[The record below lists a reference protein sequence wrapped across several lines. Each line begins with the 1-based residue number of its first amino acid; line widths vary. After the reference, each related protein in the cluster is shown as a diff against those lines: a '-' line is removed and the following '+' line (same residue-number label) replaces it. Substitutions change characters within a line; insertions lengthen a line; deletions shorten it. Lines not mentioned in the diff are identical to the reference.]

1 MRGLAILGSTG
12 SVGVQTLSV
21 VREFHDRL
29 KVVGLAAK
37 RSVGLLEEQIR
48 EFSPKIFHCESLPN
62 YNGSKLSSSSIPCS
76 VMKWSPTLTLIW
88 LSLL

>member
-29 KVVGLAAK
+29 KVVG
-37 RSVGLLEEQIR
+37 
-48 EFSPKIFHCESLPN
+48 
-62 YNGSKLSSSSIPCS
+62 
-76 VMKWSPTLTLIW
+76 
-88 LSLL
+88 